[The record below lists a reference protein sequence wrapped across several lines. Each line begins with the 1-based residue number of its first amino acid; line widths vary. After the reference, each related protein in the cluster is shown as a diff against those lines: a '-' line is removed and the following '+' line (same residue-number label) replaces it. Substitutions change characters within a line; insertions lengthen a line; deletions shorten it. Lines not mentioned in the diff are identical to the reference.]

1 MPRDTHRWIQREMH
15 REKKTC
21 LETYTEIKTSR
32 EADTDG
38 ERSTKSNI
46 QHRDPQ
52 IEGDAETY
60 IQRGTDIPRE
70 TEAETEKERHTGTHI
85 HMHRQAVLCTEGHRK
100 THTHTDIKRGRNTQ

>member
-21 LETYTEIKTSR
+21 LETYTEIRQAEKQTQT
-32 EADTDG
+32 EG

-70 TEAETEKERHTGTHI
+70 TEAETQRRRDTQAHAYICTDRQSCAQRDTER
-85 HMHRQAVLCTEGHRK
+85 L
-100 THTHTDIKRGRNTQ
+100 THTQT